1 MLIYMYMS
9 TPFDQ
14 GFFVGGGALLPPPPP
29 PPPSSLLASLCFHAS
44 SLALAFSKLRCRLRF
59 FSSRKHC
66 RGASSK
72 VSRRDQACAHFIAV
86 PLKLHTVHGRAMR
99 EQPLRERRQ

>member
-1 MLIYMYMS
+1 MTPAGGGAGLELEGTGALDTESQSALTHKYMS
-9 TPFDQ
+9 APFDLAA
-14 GFFVGGGALLPPPPP
+14 VGGGALLP

-66 RGASSK
+66 RGASS
-72 VSRRDQACAHFIAV
+72 
-86 PLKLHTVHGRAMR
+86 
-99 EQPLRERRQ
+99 